1 MSVEESI
8 SSTKNPSVLAA
19 VRLHRARHRRTESQT
34 LIEGPDVVAEAVA
47 AGAGVSEIFA
57 VSEEGRSLAL
67 ETGAAFH
74 LVTDHV
80 LQRVSGTE
88 NPRGPVAIIDIPESQ
103 VPVERKVLV
112 TWAVSDPGNCGT
124 LLRTA
129 AVFGYGYVSGPGSA
143 DPWSP
148 KVLRSAAGGHFQTSV
163 GLISS
168 IADLGERQV
177 VGTVPRGGEAAG
189 GVTAGTA
196 IVVGSEAHGL
206 PPEVLERCDRL
217 VSVPMPGGGESLN
230 AAVAG
235 AIVAYLGVTES
246 ETG

>member
-1 MSVEESI
+1 MSVEETI
-8 SSTKNPSVLAA
+8 SSTKNPSVVAA

-34 LIEGPDVVAEAVA
+34 LVEGPDVVAEAIA

-57 VSEEGRSLAL
+57 TSEEARTLAVAS
-67 ETGAAFH
+67 GAVFR

-80 LQRVSGTE
+80 LDRIAATE
-88 NPRGPVAIIDIPESQ
+88 NPRGPVAVVNIPESQ
-103 VPVERKVLV
+103 IPPERRVLV
-112 TWAVSDPGNCGT
+112 AWAVSDPGNCGT

-129 AVFGYGYVSGPGSA
+129 AAFGYGYVSGPGSA

-148 KVLRSAAGGHFQTSV
+148 KVLRSAAGGHFHTSV

-168 IADLGERQV
+168 VADLGERYV

-189 GVTAGTA
+189 GVAAGTA
-196 IVVGSEAHGL
+196 IVVGSEAHGI
-206 PPEVLERCDRL
+206 PPEVVERCDRL
-217 VSVPMPGGGESLN
+217 VSVPMPGGVESLN

-235 AIVAYLGVTES
+235 AIVAYLGVTENRAD
-246 ETG
+246 